1 MVATSLELLCVSLR
15 APKGIAVLCYVD
27 QGIEVVK
34 IHLRT
39 YVNLQEPLS
48 IQEASGIISIF
59 ATYGTEEIAKKAS
72 ENLKMLCSEWPQ
84 PHNHGIIVPR
94 GQGCS
99 FPAIDPRDYQYRRL
113 LFIPGGCWVAN
124 QYLERP
130 LASRARL

>member
-1 MVATSLELLCVSLR
+1 MSLR
-15 APKGIAVLCYVD
+15 TPKGIAVLCYVD
-27 QGIEVVK
+27 QGIEVVEN
-34 IHLRT
+34 HLRT
-39 YVNLQEPLS
+39 YRNLQEPLS
-48 IQEASGIISIF
+48 IQEASGILSIF